1 MSAIKRVIRD
11 AIERMKIDELLAEE
25 FDHAGYGGITLTKT
39 PMGTQITLYTM
50 RPGRVIGKRG
60 QSIKAASE
68 RLEREIGVPNP
79 QITVVEIEV
88 PELNPRV
95 MASRIA
101 SALEKGVHYRRAVFW
116 ALRRIME
123 AGAMGCE
130 IIVKGKLRS
139 DRSRFEKVTEGYI
152 PKAGEPAMKHVRKA
166 TIHVK
171 MKRGVYG
178 ITVKIVPPEAEF
190 PDKVEV
196 EAEKA
201 EAEAEGEERAEE
213 AEEGGEK

>member
-1 MSAIKRVIRD
+1 MSAIKRVIKD
-11 AIERMKIDELLAEE
+11 SIERMKIDELLAEE

-68 RLEREIGVPNP
+68 RLEREVGVANP
-79 QITVVEIEV
+79 QITVVEMEV

-95 MASRIA
+95 MASRVA
-101 SALEKGVHYRRAVFW
+101 SALERGVHYRRAVFW

-152 PKAGEPAMKHVRKA
+152 PKAGEPATKQVRRA

-171 MKRGVYG
+171 LKRGVYG

-190 PDKVEV
+190 PDKLEMG
-196 EAEKA
+196 
-201 EAEAEGEERAEE
+201 EGEETAAEE
-213 AEEGGEK
+213 EGEE

>member
-1 MSAIKRVIRD
+1 MMSAIKRVIKN

-50 RPGRVIGKRG
+50 RPGRVIGRRG

-68 RLEREIGVPNP
+68 RLEKEVGVSNP
-79 QITVVEIEV
+79 QITVVEMEI

-101 SALEKGVHYRRAVFW
+101 SALERGVHYRRAVFW

-139 DRSRFEKVTEGYI
+139 DRSRFEKVTDGYI
-152 PKAGEPAMKHVRKA
+152 PKAGEPAMKHVRRA

-171 MKRGVYG
+171 LKRGVYG

-190 PDKVEV
+190 PDKVEME
-196 EAEKA
+196 EAEKS
-201 EAEAEGEERAEE
+201 EEESEE
-213 AEEGGEK
+213 

>member
-1 MSAIKRVIRD
+1 MSAIKRVIKN

-50 RPGRVIGKRG
+50 RPGRVIGRRG

-68 RLEREIGVPNP
+68 RLEKEVGVSNP
-79 QITVVEIEV
+79 QITVVEMEI

-101 SALEKGVHYRRAVFW
+101 SALERGVHYRRAVFW

-139 DRSRFEKVTEGYI
+139 DRSRFEKVTDGYI
-152 PKAGEPAMKHVRKA
+152 PKAGEPAMKHVRRA

-171 MKRGVYG
+171 LKRGVYG

-190 PDKVEV
+190 PDKVEME
-196 EAEKA
+196 EAEKS
-201 EAEAEGEERAEE
+201 EEESEE
-213 AEEGGEK
+213 